1 MKKEYRIAVA
11 GTGYVGLSIVAPT
24 NVYLKLSVAIWWSTV
39 AYKTHAKYPYCEPV
53 LLQSK
58 VVTWYL
64 HFSEELEVV
73 RGDDCSCC
81 NKEAL
86 CSCTVLTKW
95 VCVRVMTIKVSTLK
109 NGEARQRV
117 MTLRLN
123 TLLVSCYANGEFF
136 RDGFI
141 ELFPRGNCG
150 IVCDWLG
157 RYFLEYANV
166 RSWYTSGETESE
178 W

>member
-1 MKKEYRIAVA
+1 MFTGVWMRKALKVWAAHRMSTSNFQLRHDGLRWRI
-11 GTGYVGLSIVAPT
+11 
-24 NVYLKLSVAIWWSTV
+24 KLMQNTPAASLF
-39 AYKTHAKYPYCEPV
+39 YCRARDGHDR
-53 LLQSK
+53 
-58 VVTWYL
+58 YL

-81 NKEAL
+81 NKEVL
-86 CSCTVLTKW
+86 CSCIVLTKW

-117 MTLRLN
+117 MTIRLN